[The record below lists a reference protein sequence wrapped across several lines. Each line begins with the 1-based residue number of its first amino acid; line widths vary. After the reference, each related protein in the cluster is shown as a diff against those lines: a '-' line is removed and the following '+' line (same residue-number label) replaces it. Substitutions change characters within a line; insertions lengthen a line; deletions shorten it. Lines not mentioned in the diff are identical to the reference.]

1 MSTRYRVA
9 LQGFG
14 PFESRAL
21 EDYFRLMQAQA
32 PVFVPAASLAEADLC
47 VVNGDRSTAIKEVRL
62 AGCMDRA
69 VFIGAEPPDGAFVHL
84 GRPINPKQ
92 VVRALET
99 LLLAANG
106 VADAYAPTTM
116 PAMLQVEL
124 AAVDEQAPPDDSP
137 AAPPV
142 LDIEVEPRDVALVAT
157 EGTAAE
163 PASEPAS
170 KPGRRVAAP
179 AVHFPF
185 DVLVLEGRHT
195 ATSPLIAQLDR
206 VGCRV
211 SVARDADEATELIAR
226 GPVRIVFCDVQ
237 TREVD
242 GMALCQQIK
251 SVKKG
256 APSVVLMSPKLNST
270 DKVRAQLA
278 GADVL
283 LAKPIPADDLLE
295 VLRTASNR
303 RRRAR

>member
-21 EDYFRLMQAQA
+21 EDYFRQMQDHA
-32 PVFVPAASLAEADLC
+32 PAFAPAASLAEADLC
-47 VVNGDRSTAIKEVRL
+47 VANGDRADVVDEVRK
-62 AGCMDRA
+62 AGCLDRS
-69 VFIGAEPPDGAFVHL
+69 VFIGADPPAGAVVHL

-92 VVRALET
+92 VMRALET

-106 VADAYAPTTM
+106 VADAYAPTTSPGLLRLGATDG
-116 PAMLQVEL
+116 PAGRTGPSALDIEF
-124 AAVDEQAPPDDSP
+124 DSTSSP
-137 AAPPV
+137 AAFEALAPEGPV
-142 LDIEVEPRDVALVAT
+142 
-157 EGTAAE
+157 
-163 PASEPAS
+163 S
-170 KPGRRVAAP
+170 KPGRRIATP

-185 DVLVLEGRHT
+185 DVLVLEGRQT

-206 VGCRV
+206 VGCHV
-211 SVARDADEATELIAR
+211 SVARDGDEAAQLIAQS
-226 GPVRIVFCDVQ
+226 PVRIVFCD
-237 TREVD
+237 THIREVD

-251 SVKKG
+251 SVRKG
-256 APSVVLMSPKLNST
+256 APSVVLMAPKVSAS

-278 GADVL
+278 GADAL
-283 LAKPIPADDLLE
+283 LAKPIPADELLE

>member
-1 MSTRYRVA
+1 MGTRYRVA
-9 LQGFG
+9 LRGFG

-21 EDYFRLMQAQA
+21 EDYFRLTLEVEPA
-32 PVFVPAASLAEADLC
+32 FVPAASIGEADLC
-47 VVNGDRSTAIKEVRL
+47 VVNGDRLQAVEEVRL
-62 AGCMDRA
+62 AGRMDRA
-69 VFIGAEPPDGAFVHL
+69 VFVGAEPPEGAIVHL
-84 GRPINPKQ
+84 GRPINPRQ

-106 VADAYAPTTM
+106 VADAYAPTTS
-116 PAMLQVEL
+116 PGLLSLE
-124 AAVDEQAPPDDSP
+124 SP
-137 AAPPV
+137 AAASHIDTASPPV
-142 LDIEVEPRDVALVAT
+142 LDIEFEPTSSPSAFDGLSA
-157 EGTAAE
+157 EGPT
-163 PASEPAS
+163 SR
-170 KPGRRVAAP
+170 PGRRAPMP

-185 DVLVLEGRHT
+185 DVVVLEGRHT

-211 SVARDADEATELIAR
+211 SVARDGDEAAQLIAR
-226 GPVRIVFCDVQ
+226 SAIRMVFCDTQ
-237 TREVD
+237 MREVD

-251 SVKKG
+251 SGRKG
-256 APSVVLMSPKLNST
+256 APSVVLMAPKVSPT

-278 GADVL
+278 GADAL

>member
-14 PFESRAL
+14 PFEKRAL
-21 EDYFRLMQAQA
+21 EDYFRLARDQPHAFVSAETLAQ
-32 PVFVPAASLAEADLC
+32 ADLC
-47 VVNGDRSTAIKEVRL
+47 VVNGDRAPAVDEVRQ
-62 AGCMDRA
+62 AGVMDRA
-69 VFIGAEPPDGAFVHL
+69 VFIGADPPAGAIVHL

-106 VADAYAPTTM
+106 VADAYAPTTS
-116 PAMLQVEL
+116 PGLL
-124 AAVDEQAPPDDSP
+124 AVSGPTTTSP
-137 AAPPV
+137 GQLGRAEPPV
-142 LDIEVEPRDVALVAT
+142 LDIEFEPTRSPSALDALSA
-157 EGTAAE
+157 EG
-163 PASEPAS
+163 PSS
-170 KPGRRVAAP
+170 KPGRRTATPV
-179 AVHFPF
+179 VHFPF

-211 SVARDADEATELIAR
+211 SVARDSDEAAKLIAQ
-226 GPVRIVFCDVQ
+226 GPVRIVFCDTH

-256 APSVVLMSPKLNST
+256 APSVVLMSPKVSST

-278 GADVL
+278 GADAL

>member
-14 PFESRAL
+14 LFENRAL
-21 EDYFRLMQAQA
+21 EDYFRQMQDHA
-32 PVFVPAASLAEADLC
+32 PAFVLAESLGEADLC
-47 VVNGDRSTAIKEVRL
+47 VANGDRADVVDEVRK
-62 AGCMDRA
+62 AGCLDRT
-69 VFIGAEPPDGAFVHL
+69 VFIGSEPPAGAVVHL
-84 GRPINPKQ
+84 GRPIIPKQ

-99 LLLAANG
+99 LLLAPNG
-106 VADAYAPTTM
+106 VAHAYAPTTM
-116 PAMLQVEL
+116 PGLLTVG
-124 AAVDEQAPPDDSP
+124 APSTTSP
-137 AAPPV
+137 GRLGRAEPPV
-142 LDIEVEPRDVALVAT
+142 LDIEFDSTSSPVAL
-157 EGTAAE
+157 ESPSPEE
-163 PASEPAS
+163 PAPKRS
-170 KPGRRVAAP
+170 RRVATP
-179 AVHFPF
+179 VVHFPF
-185 DVLVLEGRHT
+185 DVLVLEGRPT
-195 ATSPLIAQLDR
+195 AISPLIAQLDR

-211 SVARDADEATELIAR
+211 NVARDGDEAAQLIASS
-226 GPVRIVFCDVQ
+226 PVRIVFCDTQ

-256 APSVVLMSPKLNST
+256 APSVVLMSPKISAT

-278 GADVL
+278 GADAL